1 MIQIFK
7 SPNYNFIEKRRY
19 GFVVSLVVIVVGIVS
34 LILNRGLKYGIDFT
48 GGTLLEISFEKKI
61 PIEELREKLNSINLS
76 GSTIQEIQTKKG
88 SRYLIKTPPVEG
100 VGDKLVSMFNTPP
113 TIEREEFVGGTLS
126 RGFKRRAF
134 WVVVLG
140 MVVILIYIW
149 IRFTFRWGVCAI
161 IAVIHDVLVTIGMLS
176 LLGRE
181 ITIPVIGALLAII
194 GYSINDSIVISDR
207 VRENL
212 RGLRKRM
219 LPEVINASI
228 NQTLSRTVLT
238 SLTTLVVLIVLLIF
252 GGHIIFDFALTLF
265 IGVIAGTYSSIF
277 VLSALIVEWERISPT
292 VKIRR

>member
-1 MIQIFK
+1 
-7 SPNYNFIEKRRY
+7 
-19 GFVVSLVVIVVGIVS
+19 VIGIGIIS
-34 LILNRGLKYGIDFT
+34 LIFNRGLKYGIDFT
-48 GGTLLEISFEKKI
+48 GGTLLEISFEKEI
-61 PIEELREKLNSINLS
+61 PIEDLRTKLSSINLS
-76 GSTIQEIQTKKG
+76 KATIQRLQSEKG
-88 SRYLIKTPPVEG
+88 VKYLIKTPPIEG
-100 VGDKLVSMFNTPP
+100 VGEKLGALFTPPP
-113 TIEREEFVGGTLS
+113 TIDREEFVGSTLS

-176 LLGRE
+176 LFGRE

-219 LPEVINASI
+219 LPDVINASI

-277 VLSALIVEWERISPT
+277 VLSALIVGWERVSPT
-292 VKIRR
+292 IKIRR